1 MPTSTSFDPA
11 KVFWTIILTFIIILI
26 HIFLFF
32 YSPTLVYTSITILI
46 VSIILYLLLS
56 RFSLPVTNNR
66 IILKSSVMIFIYALI
81 AAILPAINGGI
92 YSLLANKITK
102 EGALESFGLAIVTAI
117 FLQQILSWSYLRK
130 IKSLTGVSNWF
141 LVPAAAISIL
151 LIAFIPFGILMIVAI
166 ISMIFT

>member
-1 MPTSTSFDPA
+1 
-11 KVFWTIILTFIIILI
+11 
-26 HIFLFF
+26 
-32 YSPTLVYTSITILI
+32 
-46 VSIILYLLLS
+46 
-56 RFSLPVTNNR
+56 
-66 IILKSSVMIFIYALI
+66 MIFIYALI

-151 LIAFIPFGILMIVAI
+151 LIAFITFGILMIVAI